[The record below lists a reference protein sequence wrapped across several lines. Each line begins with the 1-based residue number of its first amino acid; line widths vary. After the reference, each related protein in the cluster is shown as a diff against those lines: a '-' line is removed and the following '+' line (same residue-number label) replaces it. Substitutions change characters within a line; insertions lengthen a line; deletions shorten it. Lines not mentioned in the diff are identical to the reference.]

1 VNGQF
6 FPHCEAEMPTIM
18 KNEAFGLV
26 VVSKPV
32 LEVGSSFFCIDG
44 QRLLDFHTE
53 FYGATHGVSYGT
65 TSDHTLIVGTTG
77 SK

>member
-1 VNGQF
+1 
-6 FPHCEAEMPTIM
+6 MPTIM

-44 QRLLDFHTE
+44 QIFTRSFMGRRTE
-53 FYGATHGVSYGT
+53 YISYGT